1 MGACSPIR
9 GCSTCARSGV
19 ARCALRSARP
29 CAPTRRPPPA
39 RPPAARPAS
48 AWRAP
53 ATVRINRLYRLYA
66 PRGVPPAL
74 PGGADTHGT
83 RHNRLQ
89 GRARASASLSSSSS
103 RGRLL
108 SSFTT
113 SSPLQTCR
121 GRGEA
126 LGVLW
131 LPAKRV
137 GWGACAVCGR
147 GEGWDPRGGRR
158 SVSVPR
164 VGARALVVAPTRP
177 KRCGSLARLSTAL
190 RGGPHSADG
199 TAAPLNVARRTLLV
213 HMRAGARLRPARV
226 QAHDAHVPCGYA
238 GGKPRINFSGSGV
251 GFGSG
256 GPRRAGF

>member
-1 MGACSPIR
+1 MRGCSSPIR
-9 GCSTCARSGV
+9 GCSTCARSGG

-66 PRGVPPAL
+66 PRGV
-74 PGGADTHGT
+74 DTHGT

-131 LPAKRV
+131 LPAKRG

-147 GEGWDPRGGRR
+147 VEGWDPGGGRR

-177 KRCGSLARLSTAL
+177 KRCGSLARLSTAV

-238 GGKPRINFSGSGV
+238 GGKPRINFGGGGV

>member
-1 MGACSPIR
+1 MRGCSSPIR
-9 GCSTCARSGV
+9 GCSTCARSGG

-66 PRGVPPAL
+66 PRNV
-74 PGGADTHGT
+74 DTHGT

-131 LPAKRV
+131 LPAKRG

-147 GEGWDPRGGRR
+147 VEGWDQGGGGGPCPCPRRG
-158 SVSVPR
+158 
-164 VGARALVVAPTRP
+164 
-177 KRCGSLARLSTAL
+177 KGSG
-190 RGGPHSADG
+190 GGPHAPQEVRLSRSAIYCGAGRPALCRWDCRSTECSSPH
-199 TAAPLNVARRTLLV
+199 TARAYASRRTPSSRT
-213 HMRAGARLRPARV
+213 RAGTRRTRPLRVCWR
-226 QAHDAHVPCGYA
+226 QAAY
-238 GGKPRINFSGSGV
+238 
-251 GFGSG
+251 
-256 GPRRAGF
+256 